1 MTGFSVPQSPILFK
15 NGTGNPSPTAKCGV
29 SKCICTQILIGCL
42 LVEIPWT
49 HRDYVLT
56 DPHMNDIMTLN
67 SIKNY
72 HALKGQLR
80 NE

>member
-1 MTGFSVPQSPILFK
+1 MPYVNMHFHIYMTHISFISLGYSLR
-15 NGTGNPSPTAKCGV
+15 
-29 SKCICTQILIGCL
+29 
-42 LVEIPWT
+42 T

-67 SIKNY
+67 SIKK